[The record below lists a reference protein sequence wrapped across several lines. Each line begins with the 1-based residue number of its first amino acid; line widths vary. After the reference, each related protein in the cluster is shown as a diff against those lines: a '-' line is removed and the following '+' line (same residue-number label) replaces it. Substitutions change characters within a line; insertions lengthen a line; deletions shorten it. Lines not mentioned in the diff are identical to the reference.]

1 MSLDAHRGTT
11 IDLSN
16 SYVNL
21 DHIQSLYNQYD
32 PLYIQHA
39 ALHSSASASP
49 PPLTQSLSQSP
60 ALPTHLT
67 LESSIL
73 PPLTTDALAQLQSFL
88 LLLSPSLVF
97 VNLSKSN
104 VTGRLFYRGHE
115 MTLTAADAEKS
126 LVFIEGR
133 QSATGRAIVRDDDPP
148 LLISDRNHPV
158 VSHRYVSTQYNAT
171 HGTFSRLYATMGWLR
186 LLECNVSA
194 SDLSSHGLNTLL
206 CCTGT
211 TLQVLRLNDCP
222 HIDNSGLFTV
232 TQLCK
237 QLVALEVN
245 NCPLLTEHALMA
257 ISDMPQPCIAQFSLL
272 ATCQPRIPN
281 SFFQALLHSL
291 EDKGFTGQLLYDAA
305 EPKQVR
311 GRPARLSERIE
322 VGKVVDLTFSDVTQ
336 QSLKLLTDE
345 QRAGFVERKEA
356 LLRRMTAHQ
365 RAVHAKLTSELP
377 PPPQAYL
384 LDLTQHHYINDTLLH
399 AILQQF
405 GPSLYVLKLSHTFV
419 TSNGLSSLK
428 LCPHLRVLSLSSCH
442 SLTDKSTANRVMM
455 EVLERMP
462 QLMELNISDSRLS
475 GRMLSAHPMLALFTF
490 YAHACT
496 ISSRALRLLSESCAL
511 SLSVLSLAHCPFVNR
526 LCLLYI
532 QRLQQLIVL
541 DISYCQSLTAKDV
554 RELDRYEGT
563 EVRRVDVRG
572 IHGVTRELCKRIEDA
587 IMAQKRAVKAAGGV
601 GAVEPV
607 QVVGGEEVVARAPQ
621 HSSLSSPAA
630 LSSAGNFNYAVVT
643 PMRVSQLAAPAEAD
657 EGRER
662 KQHGGEPDGRMRY
675 EGMGVEEKREAGE
688 DRDDGLYT
696 VLSQNYVI
704 APAPLNTD
712 SPSGDEGGVGPLLSV
727 SSTSSSASHQ
737 RSASAASTFR
747 PTNPTPSS
755 TSLPLNAWSANQTS
769 RMPARQLSQTLPRPL
784 PSSQQPATHLPP
796 PSAMTP
802 SAASSGGSSASASPV
817 GFPVSSTADV
827 SPTAASGGAGGAR
840 GHRSHV
846 SLPGSP
852 NTQRLMEGL
861 QLQGPPLLHDAAAGG
876 YEAVSED
883 VGAGGEEPG
892 AERAEEEED
901 EEEEYAESE
910 TAEVEGE
917 GEDGVEYETDEDSGD
932 EHLVIGEG

>member
-1 MSLDAHRGTT
+1 MSIDPHRGTT

-21 DHIQSLYNQYD
+21 DHIQSLYTQYE
-32 PLYIQHA
+32 PLYEQHA
-39 ALHSSASASP
+39 ALHSSSSSSP
-49 PPLTQSLSQSP
+49 PPLTQSLSHSP
-60 ALPTHLT
+60 ALPSHLT

-88 LLLSPSLVF
+88 LLLSPSLISI
-97 VNLSKSN
+97 NLSKSN

-115 MTLTAADAEKS
+115 ITLTASDAEKS

-148 LLISDRNHPV
+148 LLISGRQNP
-158 VSHRYVSTQYNAT
+158 STTHRYVSTQYNAT
-171 HGTFSRLYATMGWLR
+171 NGTFSRLYATMGWLR

-232 TQLCK
+232 TQLCR
-237 QLVALEVN
+237 QLLALEVN

-257 ISDMPQPCIAQFSLL
+257 ISDMPQPCIAQLSLL
-272 ATCQPRIPN
+272 STCQPRIPN
-281 SFFQALLHSL
+281 SFFHALLHAL
-291 EDKGFTGQLLYDAA
+291 EDKGFTGQLLYDAT
-305 EPKQVR
+305 EPRQVR
-311 GRPARLSERIE
+311 GRPARLSERIDK
-322 VGKVVDLTFSDVTQ
+322 GKVVDLTFSDVTH
-336 QSLKLLTDE
+336 QSLKLLTEE
-345 QRAGFVERKEA
+345 QRAGFTDRKEA
-356 LLRRMTAHQ
+356 LLKRMTAHQ
-365 RAVHAKLTSELP
+365 RAMHAKLTSELP

-399 AILQQF
+399 IILQQF

-462 QLMELNISDSRLS
+462 MLMELNISDSRLS

-532 QRLQQLIVL
+532 QRLHQLVVL

-563 EVRRVDVRG
+563 EIRRIDVRG
-572 IHGVTRELCKRIEDA
+572 IHGVTRELCTRIEDA
-587 IMAQKRAVKAAGGV
+587 IMSHKRSMR
-601 GAVEPV
+601 GAMAESV
-607 QVVGGEEVVARAPQ
+607 QVVGGEEALARPPL

-643 PMRVSQLAAPAEAD
+643 PMRHSSLASPTEAD
-657 EGRER
+657 EDGGRER
-662 KQHGGEPDGRMRY
+662 KQSGDTDGRMRY
-675 EGMGVEEKREAGE
+675 EGVSVEEKRDTSD
-688 DRDDGLYT
+688 DREEGLYT

-704 APAPLNTD
+704 APPPPIINTD
-712 SPSGDEGGVGPLLSV
+712 SPAGDDFASISLS
-727 SSTSSSASHQ
+727 SSTSASSLSTSHHQ
-737 RSASAASTFR
+737 RSVSAAATFR
-747 PTNPTPSS
+747 PSNPTPSS
-755 TSLPLNAWSANQTS
+755 TSLPLNAWSSTKTT
-769 RMPARQLSQTLPRPL
+769 RLPARQLSQTLPRPL
-784 PSSQQPATHLPP
+784 PASQAESSLPA
-796 PSAMTP
+796 PSALTP
-802 SAASSGGSSASASPV
+802 SASSSTGSSASASP
-817 GFPVSSTADV
+817 FPVSSTADV
-827 SPTAASGGAGGAR
+827 SPIQSASHPSR
-840 GHRSHV
+840 HRSHV

-852 NTQRLMEGL
+852 NTQRLMEGM
-861 QLQGPPLLHDAAAGG
+861 GSPPPLQVSPTADYAVVN
-876 YEAVSED
+876 YEVVTSN
-883 VGAGGEEPG
+883 GRPG
-892 AERAEEEED
+892 AEVAEKALRQTVTAYTTVDDDGED
-901 EEEEYAESE
+901 
-910 TAEVEGE
+910 EVEGDSADESEEADE
-917 GEDGVEYETDEDSGD
+917 G
-932 EHLVIGEG
+932 

>member
-1 MSLDAHRGTT
+1 MSIDPHRGTT

-21 DHIQSLYNQYD
+21 DHIQSLYAQYE
-32 PLYIQHA
+32 PLYEQHA
-39 ALHSSASASP
+39 ALHSSASSSP

-60 ALPTHLT
+60 ALPSYLT

-73 PPLTTDALAQLQSFL
+73 PPLTADALAQLQSFL
-88 LLLSPSLVF
+88 QLLSPSLTSINF
-97 VNLSKSN
+97 SKSN
-104 VTGRLFYRGHE
+104 VTGRIFYRGLE
-115 MTLTAADAEKS
+115 ITLTAADAEKA

-148 LLISDRNHPV
+148 LLISDRHNPT

-171 HGTFSRLYATMGWLR
+171 HATFSRLYATMGWLA
-186 LLECNVSA
+186 LSEYNVSA
-194 SDLSSHGLNTLL
+194 SDLSSHGLNSLL

-211 TLQVLRLNDCP
+211 TLQVLRINDCP

-232 TQLCK
+232 TQLCR

-257 ISDMPQPCIAQFSLL
+257 IADMPQPCIAQLSLL
-272 ATCQPRIPN
+272 STCQPRIPN
-281 SFFQALLHSL
+281 PFFHALLHAL
-291 EDKGFTGQLLYDAA
+291 EDKGFTGQLLYDAT
-305 EPKQVR
+305 EPRQVR
-311 GRPARLSERIE
+311 GRPARLHERIE
-322 VGKVVDLTFSDVTQ
+322 KGKVVDLTFTDVTQ

-345 QRAGFVERKEA
+345 QRAGFTDRKDA
-356 LLRRMTAHQ
+356 LLKRMTAHQ
-365 RAVHAKLTSELP
+365 RAMHAKLTSELP

-399 AILQQF
+399 AVLQQF

-419 TSNGLSSLK
+419 TANGLSSLK

-462 QLMELNISDSRLS
+462 MLMELNISDSRLS

-496 ISSRALRLLSESCAL
+496 ISSRALRLLSESCTL

-532 QRLQQLIVL
+532 QRLTQLVVL

-563 EVRRVDVRG
+563 EIRRIDVRG

-587 IMAQKRAVKAAGGV
+587 IMAQKRAMR
-601 GAVEPV
+601 AVSGPVVEIV
-607 QVVGGEEVVARAPQ
+607 QVVGGDEAIARAPQ

-643 PMRVSQLAAPAEAD
+643 PFRQNNLATAAEGD
-657 EGRER
+657 EDAGRER
-662 KQHGGEPDGRMRY
+662 KQSGDMDGRMRY
-675 EGMGVEEKREAGE
+675 EGMGVEEKREAVD
-688 DRDDGLYT
+688 DRDEGLYS

-704 APAPLNTD
+704 APPPPIVNTEAPFVDD
-712 SPSGDEGGVGPLLSV
+712 SITASSSVGA
-727 SSTSSSASHQ
+727 SASHHQ
-737 RSASAASTFR
+737 RSVSAASTFR

-755 TSLPLNAWSANQTS
+755 TSLPLNAWSSNHNA
-769 RMPARQLSQTLPRPL
+769 RLPARQLSQTLPRPL
-784 PSSQQPATHLPP
+784 PASQVASAAP

-802 SAASSGGSSASASPV
+802 SANSSSSGSSASASPI

-827 SPTAASGGAGGAR
+827 SPSASASHPPR
-840 GHRSHV
+840 HRSHV

-852 NTQRLMEGL
+852 NTARLMEGMAAL
-861 QLQGPPLLHDAAAGG
+861 APPTLHMGDNATVRGRRGSEGAEETQPQSGTG
-876 YEAVSED
+876 YSLVED
-883 VGAGGEEPG
+883 DSGEES
-892 AERAEEEED
+892 AEESD
-901 EEEEYAESE
+901 EAD
-910 TAEVEGE
+910 AG
-917 GEDGVEYETDEDSGD
+917 
-932 EHLVIGEG
+932 